1 MDSLTHIAIGACI
14 GEAFFE
20 KRIGKKAMIW
30 GILSQSIPDIDFL
43 AALWLPPADNL
54 LAHRGFTHSVLFA
67 LVAITLLALLADKVH
82 KPHNISFKKWIL
94 FFSIEVF
101 VHLFI
106 DSYNNYGIGL
116 LEPFSHE
123 RYSLNAIYVAD
134 PFFSI
139 WPGIACIALLAL
151 GRNSTK
157 RKLWWKFGLFIP
169 LLYLG
174 YCSINKIIID
184 KEVKRL
190 ISKQHVPASK
200 YFTTPAPLQNWLWFV
215 VAGND
220 NGYYVAYR
228 SVFDKDDSIR
238 FQHFPKNDSLLKPL
252 ADSRELQQ
260 LKQFSKGFYT
270 AEQWDDSLVFNDLRF
285 GQVIGWV
292 DPREKFAFHYFLQHP
307 SANKLVVQR
316 GRFAK
321 WNWSVVKSLFNR
333 AMGY

>member
-20 KRIGKKAMIW
+20 KGIGKKAMLW

-43 AALWLPPADNL
+43 AALWSTPADNL
-54 LAHRGFTHSVLFA
+54 LAHRGFTHSLLFA
-67 LVAITLLALLADKVH
+67 LLVIPLFALSADKIH
-82 KPHNISFKKWIL
+82 KPHNISFRKWIL
-94 FFSIEVF
+94 FFSAEVF

-116 LEPFSHE
+116 LEPFSHV
-123 RYSLNAIYVAD
+123 RYSLNAMYVAD

-139 WPGIACIALLAL
+139 WPGIACIALLIL
-151 GRNSTK
+151 NRKSSK
-157 RKLWWKFGLFIP
+157 RKWWWKFGVYIP
-169 LLYLG
+169 LIYLG
-174 YCSINKIIID
+174 YCSINKVIID
-184 KEVKRL
+184 RKVNEL
-190 ISKQHVPASK
+190 IAKQHIPATH

-215 VAGND
+215 VAGNE

-228 SVFDKDDSIR
+228 SVFEKRDSIP
-238 FQHFPKNDSLLKPL
+238 FQYFPKNDSLIKSLTG
-252 ADSRELQQ
+252 SGELQK

-270 AEQWDDSLVFNDLRF
+270 IEKWGDSLVFNDLRF
-285 GQVIGWV
+285 GQIIGWV

-321 WNWSVVKSLFNR
+321 WNWSVVRSLLKR
-333 AMGY
+333 AMGN